1 MDLLQ
6 GLLTRRSVRQ
16 FIRNRTIPKQ
26 DMKEILEAAMYA
38 PSGRNAQSWEFIVV
52 DDKELCKKII
62 EIHPYSVHLND
73 SGMAVIVC
81 GDLKA
86 QMDEDYW
93 PIDCAASTENLLLAC
108 HAKGIGTCW
117 CSIYPNKERLEKFS
131 SLLGLPP
138 HIQPFS
144 LVVMGYPSTE
154 AKQPNDRYKPSKI
167 HHNGY

>member
-6 GLLTRRSVRQ
+6 GLMTRRSVRQ
-16 FIRNRTIPKQ
+16 FARNRSVPKQ

-38 PSGRNAQSWEFIVV
+38 PSGRNTQPWEFIVV

-73 SGMAVIVC
+73 SGLAVIVC

-93 PIDCAASTENLLLAC
+93 SVDCAAATENLLLAC
-108 HAKGIGTCW
+108 HAKGLGSCW
-117 CSIYPNKERLEKFS
+117 CSIYPNKERLTKFS
-131 SLLGLPP
+131 NLLNLPP
-138 HIQPFS
+138 RIQPFS
-144 LVVMGYPSTE
+144 LVVIGYPSTE
-154 AKQPNDRYKPSKI
+154 PKQPNDRYKPSKI